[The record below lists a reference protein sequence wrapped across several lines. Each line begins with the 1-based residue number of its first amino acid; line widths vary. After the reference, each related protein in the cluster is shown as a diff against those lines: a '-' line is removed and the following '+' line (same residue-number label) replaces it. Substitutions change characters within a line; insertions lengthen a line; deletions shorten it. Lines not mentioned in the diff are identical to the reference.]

1 MQITLVLGVRSSGKS
16 KYIKNVATHDCKVF
30 QIENGCNLENLQ
42 KKVAQLQVDLPQ
54 TDNLFLEFDI
64 TSVNFGII
72 EDIYQ
77 RFENIQIVLVVCP
90 FYMAAHRSIT
100 LDCLLNDFQPNN
112 GTDEYFSFQFMNS
125 FLEILLKMN
134 NEILLYNSLYDT
146 FVERHD
152 FFEHF
157 NYIPSLP
164 DLKQICADE
173 NYQAIEVNGDR
184 LSGDTEFEITS
195 QIILENYDFH
205 DKLVL
210 DCGCN
215 FGGVAHSIAMS
226 CSTVLVCGL
235 DNHQLR
241 ADVSSIISIK
251 KNLERRTFFAK
262 YDISNLPSNNSISV
276 ILCLNVL
283 HHLSEDAEALFFKF
297 LSSESDIIL
306 ELELSKSFGGGFD
319 YSEEIELS
327 NGLNGRF
334 WRPSVQY
341 VIRNA
346 TDNGYSITIVPSVR
360 RNRKIFILRKDGL
373 GNVQTVTSLK
383 YLLIKLLRRSR
394 GLYKRMVKFT

>member
-30 QIENGCNLENLQ
+30 QIENDCNLENLQ
-42 KKVAQLQVDLPQ
+42 KKVAQLLIDHPL
-54 TDNLFLEFDI
+54 TDELFLELNI
-64 TSVNFGII
+64 TSINFEII
-72 EDIYQ
+72 ENIFK

-90 FYMAAHRSIT
+90 FYIAAHRSIT
-100 LDCLLNDFQPNN
+100 LDCLLNNLHPNKVV
-112 GTDEYFSFQFMNS
+112 EKHFSFQFLNS
-125 FLEILLKMN
+125 YLENLLKMN
-134 NEILLYNSLYDT
+134 SKILVYNSFSDN
-146 FVERHD
+146 FVDRQE

-164 DLKQICADE
+164 DLQKICFDE
-173 NYQAIEVNGDR
+173 NYQAIEVDGER
-184 LSGDTEFEITS
+184 LGGDTEFEITS
-195 QIILENYDFH
+195 QIILENYDFK

-215 FGGVAHSIAMS
+215 FGGIAHTIAMS
-226 CSTVLVCGL
+226 CPTAFVYGL
-235 DNHQLR
+235 DNHQVR
-241 ADVSSIISIK
+241 SDVSSIISIK
-251 KNLERRTFFAK
+251 KNLERRTFFAEF
-262 YDISNLPSNNSISV
+262 DITSLPFKNSISV

-283 HHLSEDAEALFFKF
+283 HHLSEDAEDLFFKL

-306 ELELSKSFGGGFD
+306 ELELSKSFSGGFD

-346 TDNGYSITIVPSVR
+346 TDNGYSITVVPSVR

-383 YLLIKLLRRSR
+383 YLLIKFLRRSR
-394 GLYKRMVKFT
+394 GLYKRLAKFT